1 MAVPNMDITP
11 AIRALHQKLIQYPES
26 FAVVVVGPSGVGK
39 TTMCRRVLN
48 LNIDFKIRRCVTST
62 TRSKRQGEVDGIER
76 RFISEEAFLLGI
88 QQGIFVEH
96 ARVHGYWYGATLDAV
111 FEALSDG
118 HVMLMDV
125 DVQGVETW
133 KQVLLDRCVTV
144 FVLPPSIDILAERL
158 HERQS
163 ETHEA
168 FQLRMEN
175 AIQELQKSGTCDYLI
190 VNDVLDRAVDDL
202 QVIIGAERHRTHR
215 VRQLLFDLGVDL
227 KDRSPSPCERV

>member
-11 AIRALHQKLIQYPES
+11 AIRALHQKLVHYPES
-26 FAVVVVGPSGVGK
+26 FAVVVAGPSGVGK
-39 TTMCRRVLN
+39 TTMCRRILDLN
-48 LNIDFKIRRCVTST
+48 MDLRIRRCVTST
-62 TRSKRQGEVDGIER
+62 TRSKREGEVDGVER
-76 RFISEEAFLLGI
+76 HFITEEAFLLGI

-133 KQVLLDRCVTV
+133 KQVLIGRCVTV
-144 FVLPPSIDILAERL
+144 FVLPPSLDILATRL

-175 AIQELQKSGTCDYLI
+175 AIQELQKAGTYDYLI

-202 QVIIGAERHRTHR
+202 QVIVRAEQNRTHR
-215 VRQLLFDLGVDL
+215 LRRLLSDLGVD
-227 KDRSPSPCERV
+227 